1 MVIMGDP
8 CGKHFLH
15 TFGRIAPECRK
26 LCVSLPYPRVLA
38 SYGKSID
45 ADNFC
50 LRMSGMNK
58 EHNFPSL
65 FVEKNP
71 SISLFKHD
79 TQGRPLSINN
89 LSRTQMCGL
98 PLFSHIHRYY
108 SNSINHII
116 YSNYK

>member
-1 MVIMGDP
+1 MGDP

-65 FVEKNP
+65 FVEKKPP

-79 TQGRPLSINN
+79 TQGRPFSSLNN
-89 LSRTQMCGL
+89 LSRTDVRITTV
-98 PLFSHIHRYY
+98 FTY
-108 SNSINHII
+108 SQIFE
-116 YSNYK
+116 KGVF